1 MNKETLHHQI
11 ENILSRLIGED
22 NELIE
27 RPIVPAYVQKNL
39 RHQLRPYQQAALEH
53 LLFMEGKPSSNH
65 LLFLMA
71 TGSGKTNV
79 LAASILYLYKQK
91 GFQNFLFFVNSDSI
105 IRKTKENLL
114 NPNSNKYLFNPEG
127 IEVNGERIS
136 VQVVDVFPKEKSKQT
151 IYLKLTTIQKLH
163 NELTHPREN
172 GLTYQSL
179 AEEELILLS
188 DEAHHINV
196 QTKKKGKKKE
206 TKEEVEE
213 KNWESTVSN
222 IMSAN
227 PKNRMLEFTATLNLD
242 NDQLFDKYKDKVL
255 FQYDLPR
262 FMNEEYSKNV
272 LLAKHTEDDESKM
285 LKATLMNQYRKYVA
299 LENEIDLKPVI
310 MYKSNTITLSKRSQ
324 EVFTQMIQELSE
336 PKLKKFVQREKNT
349 HRGTST
355 VWEEVFN
362 YYDSTDLFKV
372 IRDLRNDFTQDT
384 ILIVNSKE
392 IFSEKDAVLLNSLED
407 MNNPIRAIFAVAK
420 LNEGWDVLNLFDI
433 VRLSEKASNTQKAT
447 DSEAQL
453 IGRGARYYPFKY
465 NGKKSFKRRFDLL
478 GKKLSVLESL
488 HYHTINESAYIK
500 NLIKSLDAAGIQTKE
515 EKYTRYEA
523 KLKKKFKDKPL
534 YKNGKIYINRSVKTT
549 PEDYNSFEKYAID
562 TRVSY
567 TFERTEEEQYGK
579 RSQSNSTLS
588 NLFTEVQLPLE
599 KRMIQKAIQRNP
611 FFSFSVLKKYIP
623 SLENIRNFIESPSFM
638 GGCQIF
644 VRIPRGMSIADLS
657 KKEQLTF
664 IDRYLL
670 YIEEKMKLNF
680 SKEKGTAEF
689 IGEPFANYIEE
700 NYVIETNSV
709 NTNNRTLNTQV
720 ISSRSMRGQDWY
732 IYDQAIGNPLEW
744 ALIEEIHQFLE
755 SLQENYKSIFLVRNE
770 RRVKFREI
778 EGVRG
783 FMPDFL
789 LFMEDEKFSYQLFI
803 EPKGSHLIA
812 QDEWKEKFMLSLTE
826 REDIEVLHDGKEV
839 RLIGFKFYSDKN
851 VDKQAFREDF
861 VKKLDITGPIQE
873 EFKLDY

>member
-11 ENILSRLIGED
+11 ENTLGRFIGKD

-27 RPIVPAYVQKNL
+27 RPIVPAYIQKNL

-79 LAASILYLYKQK
+79 LAASVLYLYKQK

-105 IRKTKENLL
+105 IRKTEENLL
-114 NPNSNKYLFNPEG
+114 NPKSSKYLFNPEG
-127 IEVNGERIS
+127 IEIDGERIS
-136 VQVVDVFPKEKSKQT
+136 IQVVDVFPKKKNKQT

-163 NELTHPREN
+163 IDLTHPREN

-179 AEEELILLS
+179 AEEKLILLS

-196 QTKKKGKKKE
+196 QTKKKIKKKE
-206 TKEEVEE
+206 TKEEIEE
-213 KNWESTVSN
+213 KNWEITVSN
-222 IMSAN
+222 IMRAN
-227 PKNRMLEFTATLNLD
+227 PENRMLEFTATLNLD
-242 NDQLFDKYKDKVL
+242 NDHLFDKYKDRVL

-262 FMNEEYSKNV
+262 FMNDGYSKNV
-272 LLAKHTEDDESKM
+272 LLAKHNEDDQSKM
-285 LKATLMNQYRKYVA
+285 LKATLLNQYRKYVA
-299 LENEIDLKPVI
+299 NENGINLKPVI
-310 MYKSNTITLSKRSQ
+310 MFKSNTIALSKDTK
-324 EVFTQMIQELSE
+324 EDFMQMIQELSE
-336 PKLKKFVQREKNT
+336 PTLKKMVQREMNV

-362 YYDSTDLFKV
+362 YYDRTDLLKV
-372 IRDLRNDFTQDT
+372 IRDLKNEFTQDT
-384 ILIVNSKE
+384 ILVVNSQE

-433 VRLSEKASNTQKAT
+433 VRISESASTTQKAT

-453 IGRGARYYPFKY
+453 IGRGARYYPFEFD
-465 NGKKSFKRRFDLL
+465 GEKSFQRRFDLL
-478 GKKLSVLESL
+478 GRKLSVLESL
-488 HYHTINESAYIK
+488 HYHTMNESAYIK

-515 EKYTRYEA
+515 EKYNRYEA
-523 KLKKKFKDKPL
+523 KLKKKFKEKPL
-534 YKNGKIYINRSVKTT
+534 FKNGKIYINKWVKTT
-549 PEDYNSFEKYAID
+549 PDDYNSFDKYAID

-567 TFERTEEEQYGK
+567 NFERTEEEQYGK
-579 RSQSNSTLS
+579 RSQSNTALS
-588 NLFTEVQLPLE
+588 ELYTEVQLPLD
-599 KRMIQKAIQRNP
+599 RRIIQKAIQRNP
-611 FFSFSVLKKYIP
+611 FFSFSSLMEYTP
-623 SLENIRNFIESPSFM
+623 SLVSIQDFIDSPSFM

-644 VRIPRGMSIADLS
+644 IRLPRGMTIDELS

-664 IDRYLL
+664 IDKYLRYV
-670 YIEEKMKLNF
+670 EEKMKLNYA
-680 SKEKGTAEF
+680 KEKGTPEF
-689 IGEPFANYIEE
+689 IGESFANYIEE
-700 NYVIETNSV
+700 SYVIQTNSV
-709 NTNNRTLNTQV
+709 NNNSKSLNTQI

-744 ALIEEIHQFLE
+744 ALIEEINQFLE
-755 SLQENYKSIFLVRNE
+755 SLEDKYQNIYLVRNE

-778 EGVRG
+778 GGIRG

-789 LFMEDEKFSYQLFI
+789 LFMEDEKFTYQLFI
-803 EPKGSHLIA
+803 EPKGSHLKA
-812 QDEWKEKFMLSLTE
+812 QDTWKEKFMLSLTE
-826 REDIEVLHDGKEV
+826 REDIEVLHEGKDV
-839 RLIGFKFYSDKN
+839 RLIGFKFYSDSN
-851 VDKQAFREDF
+851 ADKQAFREDF
-861 VKKLDITGPIQE
+861 MEKLNIKSPIQE
-873 EFKLDY
+873 EFKWSY